1 MQKRKDGKNLKN
13 KNLAQNLKKVK
24 NLEKSKKE
32 HDIKV

>member
-24 NLEKSKKE
+24 NLEK
-32 HDIKV
+32 I